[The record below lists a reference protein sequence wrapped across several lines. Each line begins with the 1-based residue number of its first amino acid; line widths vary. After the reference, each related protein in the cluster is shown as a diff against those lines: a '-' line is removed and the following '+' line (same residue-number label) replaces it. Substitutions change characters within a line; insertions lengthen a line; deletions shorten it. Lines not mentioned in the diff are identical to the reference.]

1 VIPST
6 RIIGSGRAIDR
17 HARAGYV
24 PGQPLPDTV
33 GTATLSATPSAINRS
48 ALREPPDVKRWL
60 LWGTLVAASLLPGYM
75 ALRLW
80 KQMRTNDEPAKR

>member
-1 VIPST
+1 
-6 RIIGSGRAIDR
+6 
-17 HARAGYV
+17 
-24 PGQPLPDTV
+24 
-33 GTATLSATPSAINRS
+33 
-48 ALREPPDVKRWL
+48 